1 MKENDENNDNII
13 DTSQKQ
19 NIIGQQQKNE
29 KSEKQHPEKKGKPN
43 GGKRMTSFEIELLEA
58 VKKEEEER
66 QQKMESDKLKKIQK
80 QLYMYHAKDYLFI
93 FALLMCSPFNF
104 SYLNLVNIVIALIY
118 FFFIESLSVK
128 AIKIK
133 YLCEVFSVGY
143 SSYSLIFKLMSLV
156 LIEKD
161 NEVII
166 NEYPHIFM
174 DLGICYLKDLDSNFY
189 FIMTFLPEIFI
200 IIVSGYSVLISFYAR
215 TVDEKYSK
223 YKELKMLTLRKT
235 ILLAYT
241 FVILYSLFNISFLS
255 LIYII
260 LIQFVLLLN
269 SIRITEK
276 EVKAFY
282 HFIVYLSMISLF
294 VSIII
299 TNVLNIPSFHDSVLG
314 QNSVDVI
321 VNDEKVTKYYSFFT
335 QFGIKYAYYNNA
347 KNIFITFLSYLF
359 SVLLLLTLYFIHI
372 ELKSG
377 RNIKSEE
384 EYEKLKRMQE
394 MSIIE
399 SKEEKNPKNR
409 FDVKKNGNYI
419 VPNTPASKGKSNL
432 KKDKNEKNQKKY
444 KISAFLKINIVYR
457 VLNYLMTHPNFNYEL
472 ERIISILWTYYYR
485 SYYSLGMYLVLF
497 FSFFF
502 NDIMKNKFLIL
513 FVLTPI
519 LLITIGSFHISNID
533 GIAEN
538 LNDDE
543 AIFFSK
549 FAIGKYH
556 YLYFEHIMGHVYYLT
571 VIFIIFSFFSK
582 SKKGK
587 KDDINVKNNELLENI
602 IPKNDEKKNGQENV
616 IDFEDDLYEN
626 KSDES
631 ESDDSD
637 DDDFVRLEKSKESSK
652 VTFHEPN
659 PKEVKSFRFY
669 KLIIKVFFT
678 HVDKFTL
685 IVIYFVAVT
694 TVNLTH
700 VILVLIFVVQI
711 IVPKQIRYTYKI
723 LVIFFQV
730 VFLIEFIIDV
740 LKIHYFD
747 EFNDN
752 KKLLELF
759 LVYSGDKSKC
769 DIEILL
775 YGVIYCFYFQN
786 TVCKLK
792 YVKRILNDETIT
804 YENYFN
810 NKFAKLPT
818 IKSVINIIYMAA
830 LHAIF
835 WGLIFFFIF
844 FTFYYEI
851 NLIFGIKLLIF
862 FISLYM
868 FLHAVQKTSMISSY
882 QMKNQKCYR
891 IWNKMFVIFC
901 SSNTFI
907 AYLYQFFCKDYFNF
921 KNKIKDESTNN
932 FFIKNL
938 PNFGFTLYEEEN
950 LYYNFLPHFVTSLIC
965 SFYVFESEEI
975 LSELDKVLSKSKNR
989 LIQEKKTLR
998 KNEKLSDEKFKSI
1011 KDEKNEFLQ
1020 DKLYADKYYE
1030 NDKDIRA
1037 KSKRLIRFYIIFLY
1051 TKVYWLLL
1059 FMSLGFIFSSY
1070 DLSFSI
1076 LLYIIVFGFLFIK
1089 KFYKMVSR
1097 IKKFISTKS
1106 YYISKVIR
1114 YSVVER
1120 PLHYEL
1126 DKHYRSLT
1134 FKYCLFISFL
1144 YLFCLYFYGIFDL
1157 FQHGCNSEIYFGCDN
1172 SHMSL
1177 IKEDDENTTDH
1188 NNLEAKI
1195 KAICHIIG
1203 IYINMR
1209 KENILKVA
1217 LVHIV
1222 LSGLIIFDIYNQK
1235 IEERYNLL
1243 FNDLKKKLQKEINE
1257 NNILEKYSEIA
1268 DYNIL
1273 IKIGL
1278 TLAGI
1283 DMRGS
1288 TIKNKNGGNMRSNF
1302 RLSLKDKFLVKTES
1316 TQKLIQINTN
1326 PENQNN
1332 EEIEYNL
1339 DEDAPENSFLKN
1351 PKIKRFI
1358 KMIKNSSENEQKLS
1372 VGNSKDKII
1381 VFFKKFFEELII
1393 FLLICISLGKVNIWT
1408 FIYLAITFYLIAS
1421 KRTMWK
1427 FYILFCFIY
1436 IAVLIQSFL
1445 YLSNLTE
1452 DTSVRDFK
1460 EIFTIL
1466 EEIFGIPWYNKRFKK
1481 KWAFFYGLGVNEYQV
1496 KLICLEFLQIIVIYF
1511 YLDLFSYSIY
1521 QETLNKGEK
1530 SLQGQKF
1537 DFHTLNLTEY
1547 TVDYVQRMTEVEF
1560 QEIKECLE
1568 CFGFKMGNDK
1578 KNFSHKDFL
1587 ELLHLKEE
1595 EEPQTEMKLAKNDQ
1609 RNKFDFSGIKNS
1621 TLKEVIYFRMLSKE
1635 LRKSMEEKTKTQ
1647 YKQYPTYILVF
1658 QEILFMYMH
1667 FFLLVF
1673 IIITSIMIAGLISIV
1688 YISISFYYLIKSDSL
1703 FLGTKYT
1710 YPKILKKVLMIII
1723 LIDIIVQGIYNTPF
1737 FVQEEDSII
1746 YVIFNSIGLIK
1757 VVDFNTNG
1765 TIATN
1770 ETMPINGTDTNTEYE
1785 ETVNIDQT
1793 IEVFAKAFIYLLIS
1807 LQLLIYESK
1816 SFKKYYLV
1824 YLLNRKNEE
1833 KKSSL
1838 INSFTF
1844 NNRRVQIY
1852 GKSLALR
1859 QQSDEA
1865 MDELKDIINELNKQ
1879 LNQMGKSLL
1888 YKKVLNKERPLEYI
1902 NRANPDMSKTQS
1914 KEYNSYNLFRKDD
1927 ENEKE
1932 EEDKEKKEEILNMV
1946 KKDKDKQENQYLDAS
1961 EVEQKIRDIIYR
1973 GYLINIYSWFHK
1985 QSVSYKNIDSNER
1998 IDFDIQTIK
2007 GEVTIKSIIENKLNL
2022 VLKILDLTKIDKA
2035 KMKEIELIIEAN
2047 FDESKKKLLEETKRR
2062 KELSRTAKAK
2072 LKRAFR
2078 FARLVSRKY
2087 PDKNINEIN
2096 NLEGDEISKFKIR
2109 QKAEREYEE
2118 KKELEERKK
2127 LEKEEY
2133 RIKQFE
2139 EVLETKLFKEY
2150 LTRFYFIQHILLY
2163 LQTFFIRNFNGV
2175 CYFFMILDHMLS
2187 GSILTLVYP
2196 LSIFCYA
2203 LLEYPRP
2210 KKIYWNLVL
2219 FYTLI
2224 LMCAKFFIQLKII
2237 FIIFEKNIYKQL
2249 IDNLYDNRFGL
2260 KYIENTFS
2268 REFIKYIFFDALI
2281 IICVLINRNLLISEG
2296 LWFQREEEIENIYEA
2311 SERITIY
2318 GKKTYTSKINEI
2330 KDLLFQYL
2338 YSPKEMLS
2346 MRQKTGI
2353 DKKEVKDVRHK
2364 FPFLIKRNTDPMY
2377 NEAERGYFE
2386 RMFAKNRN
2394 EKPGGDYYVAYTIVL
2409 ALLCFYILFFY
2420 TNMDQDKTYG
2430 HISLDMTQ
2438 FSGYMVLFLILHIA
2452 ILVSDRIIFVSQNR
2466 ENISY
2471 EYVFYKK
2478 NPENGQGELL
2488 TEVENNQLKSEI
2500 CKNITQ
2506 DRFTIIPQREIEK
2519 LKKYFNIL
2527 FIQKEA
2533 FNKPLLCKYILHIF
2547 TVLLSHIFIFFYFPI
2562 KGNKNLGVE
2571 SMCFDKEACNEFGR
2585 NYILIIFYILYLFY
2599 LIFSGLQV
2607 KYGFYDIKRKSFFKK
2622 KGDEV
2627 LSGLSKGFNAIPF
2640 LYEIKNAIDWTCT
2653 STCLTFVQWN
2663 KFEAIY
2669 DSIFD
2674 TYCEKNDWDERP
2686 IGRRVSYKKKFGI
2699 GATLAFALIMTLIVP
2714 LILFSSLNPTNK
2726 LNNITAGELKV
2737 DLSFTYENGAIKN
2750 YNLFENT
2757 RADSISQM
2765 SNEDETWNKYNYS
2778 TSVQTRNFN
2787 RKQIQRIVFSETS
2800 DRNWDLANPHIM
2812 NLIKL
2817 LNLKEDNDLEKINI
2831 IIYYDLT
2838 RPLPAETQTVSDS
2851 FEITIFSKG
2860 DDPEDSEGAKKVNTL
2875 RKALSDCTN
2884 STNNEYIILEDAYN
2898 PPLRLTSGS
2907 DITEIE
2913 DERHFTKKSV
2923 KLGFQGCFIENNKNN
2938 YFNSYF
2944 TLSTFDKETGKEE
2957 PVELHTFSDQISE
2970 TTSGYSVLTFY
2981 VSFVLLVGS
2990 YVREFM
2996 ESEPEKIM
3004 LEEMP
3009 HPKKI
3014 VDLCEGVKTARY
3026 SYDFRNEEYLYT
3038 VLIELLRSPDYLK
3051 LITDSSLDH
3060 FKLREELNMQEK
3072 DD

>member
-1 MKENDENNDNII
+1 MKESDQNNDNII

-19 NIIGQQQKNE
+19 NIIEQQPKNDISEQQQ
-29 KSEKQHPEKKGKPN
+29 PEDEGIQN
-43 GGKRMTSFEIELLEA
+43 GGKRMTSFEIELLKA

-66 QQKMESDKLKKIQK
+66 QKKMELDKLEKIQK
-80 QLYMYHAKDYLFI
+80 QLTTYHTKDYLF
-93 FALLMCSPFNF
+93 FFTLLMSSPFNF
-104 SYLNLVNIVIALIY
+104 SYLNLVNMAIALIY

-128 AIKIK
+128 AIKTK

-156 LIEKD
+156 LIEKEND
-161 NEVII
+161 AII
-166 NEYPHIFM
+166 KDYPDIFLN
-174 DLGICYLKDLDSNFY
+174 LGICYLKDKDSRFY
-189 FIMTFLPEIFI
+189 FLMTFIPEIFV

-215 TVDEKYSK
+215 TCDEKYSK
-223 YKELKMLTLRKT
+223 YKELKMLTLRRL

-241 FVILYSLFNISFLS
+241 FIVLYSLFNISFLS

-276 EVKAFY
+276 EIKAFF

-294 VSIII
+294 IAIIL
-299 TNVLNIPSFHDSVLG
+299 TNLLNIPTLQESILG
-314 QNSVDVI
+314 QNHVTD
-321 VNDEKVTKYYSFFT
+321 NDENVTRYFSIFT
-335 QFGIKYAYYNNA
+335 QFGIKYAYYDSNA
-347 KNIFITFLSYLF
+347 NIFVTFLSYLF
-359 SVLLLLTLYFIHI
+359 SVLLLMTLYFIHI

-384 EYEKLKRMQE
+384 EYEKLKKMQE

-399 SKEEKNPKNR
+399 SKENKDPKNKID
-409 FDVKKNGNYI
+409 FKKNGNYI
-419 VPNTPASKGKSNL
+419 VPNAPANKNKSILN
-432 KKDKNEKNQKKY
+432 KNKNEKIKKRY
-444 KISAFLKINIVYR
+444 KLSAFLKINIVYR
-457 VLNYLMTHPNFNYEL
+457 VLNFLMTHPNFNYEI

-497 FSFFF
+497 CSFFF
-502 NDIMKNKFLIL
+502 NDIKKNKFLIL

-538 LNDDE
+538 LGEDE
-543 AIFFSK
+543 KIFFSK
-549 FAIGKYH
+549 FAIRKYQ
-556 YLYFEHIMGHVYYLT
+556 YLYFEHIMGHIYYLT
-571 VIFIIFSFFSK
+571 VIFIIYNLFTK
-582 SKKGK
+582 DKKGK
-587 KDDINVKNNELLENI
+587 KDDKNINVKNNELLENI
-602 IPKNDEKKNGQENV
+602 IPKNDEKKNGQENAL
-616 IDFEDDLYEN
+616 DLEDDLYEN

-637 DDDFVRLEKSKESSK
+637 DDDFVRLERSKDSPK
-652 VTFHEPN
+652 VTFHEQN

-669 KLIIKVFFT
+669 KLLIKVFFT
-678 HVDKFTL
+678 HVDKLTL
-685 IVIYFVAVT
+685 VVIYFVSVTAVN
-694 TVNLTH
+694 VTH
-700 VILVLIFVVQI
+700 VVLVLIFVVEI
-711 IVPKQIRYTYKI
+711 IIPKQIRYVYKI
-723 LVIFFQV
+723 LVILFQV

-759 LVYSGDKSKC
+759 LVYRGDKSKC

-810 NKFAKLPT
+810 NKFDKLPPL
-818 IKSVINIIYMAA
+818 KSFINIIYMAA

-835 WGLIFFFIF
+835 WCLIFFFIF
-844 FTFYYEI
+844 FSFYYEI

-868 FLHAVQKTSMISSY
+868 FLHAAQKQSMVSSY
-882 QMKNQKCYR
+882 QMRYQKCYR
-891 IWNKMFVIFC
+891 IWNKMFLIFC
-901 SSNTFI
+901 GTNTFL
-907 AYLYQFFCKDYFNF
+907 AYLYQFFCKDYFEF
-921 KNKIKDESTNN
+921 KNYIKDENGN

-938 PNFGFTLYEEEN
+938 PNFGFTLYEEDN
-950 LYYNFLPHFVTSLIC
+950 LYYNFIPHFATSLIC

-975 LSELDKVLSKSKNR
+975 LSTLDKELSKSKSR

-998 KNEKLSDEKFKSI
+998 KNEKISDEKFKSI

-1030 NDKDIRA
+1030 NEKDI
-1037 KSKRLIRFYIIFLY
+1037 KDKTKRLIKFYIIFLY

-1059 FMSLGFIFSSY
+1059 FMSLGIIFSSY

-1097 IKKFISTKS
+1097 ITKFISTKS

-1144 YLFCLYFYGIFDL
+1144 YLLALYFYGIFDL
-1157 FQHGCNSEIYFGCDN
+1157 FQHGCNPEKYFGCDS
-1172 SHMSL
+1172 SHEN
-1177 IKEDDENTTDH
+1177 IIEVDDETQTDH

-1195 KAICHIIG
+1195 KAICHILG

-1209 KENILKVA
+1209 KENILMVA

-1235 IEERYNLL
+1235 IEERYTLL

-1268 DYNIL
+1268 DYNVL

-1283 DMRGS
+1283 DMSTS

-1302 RLSLKDKFLVKTES
+1302 RLSLKDKFLVKNES

-1326 PENQNN
+1326 QENKNDD
-1332 EEIEYNL
+1332 EIEYNL

-1393 FLLICISLGKVNIWT
+1393 FILICISLGKVNIWT
-1408 FIYLAITFYLIAS
+1408 FIYLIITFYLIAS

-1427 FYILFCFIY
+1427 FYVLFCFIY
-1436 IAVLIQSFL
+1436 IAVLIQSIL

-1452 DTSVRDFK
+1452 DTSVRDFDD
-1460 EIFTIL
+1460 IFSIL
-1466 EEIFGIPWYNKRFKK
+1466 RQVFGIPWYDKYFKK
-1481 KWAFFYGLGVNEYQV
+1481 KWAFFFGVGVNEYQV

-1537 DFHTLNLTEY
+1537 DFHTLNLNEY

-1568 CFGFKMGNDK
+1568 CFGFKMGSDK

-1737 FVQEEDSII
+1737 LVQEEEDSII
-1746 YVIFNSIGLIK
+1746 DNIFNSIGLIK
-1757 VVDFNTNG
+1757 VVDFRTYNVTNP
-1765 TIATN
+1765 TDASN
-1770 ETMPINGTDTNTEYE
+1770 ETKTGYE
-1785 ETVNIDQT
+1785 EVVNIDQT
-1793 IEVFAKAFIYLLIS
+1793 IEVFAKAFIYLLMS
-1807 LQLLIYESK
+1807 LQLLIYESR

-1824 YLLNRKNEE
+1824 YLLNRKNEA

-1844 NNRRVQIY
+1844 NNIRVQIY
-1852 GKSLALR
+1852 GKSLSLR

-1865 MDELKDIINELNKQ
+1865 MEELKDIITELNAQ

-1888 YKKVLNKERPLEYI
+1888 YKKALNKERPLEYI
-1902 NRANPDMSKTQS
+1902 NRVNPDISKKQS
-1914 KEYNSYNLFRKDD
+1914 KEYNSYNLFRKDN
-1927 ENEKE
+1927 ENENE
-1932 EEDKEKKEEILNMV
+1932 EEDQEKKEDILNMV
-1946 KKDKDKQENQYLDAS
+1946 KKEKDKQDGQYLEAS

-2022 VLKILDLTKIDKA
+2022 VLKILDLQKIDKA

-2078 FARLVSRKY
+2078 FARLVSKKY

-2118 KKELEERKK
+2118 KKELEDRKK
-2127 LEKEEY
+2127 QEKEEY
-2133 RIKQFE
+2133 KIKQFE

-2150 LTRFYFIQHILLY
+2150 LTRLYFIQHILLY
-2163 LQTFFIRNFNGV
+2163 LQTFFIRNFNWV
-2175 CYFFMILDHMLS
+2175 CYFVMILDHMLS
-2187 GSILTLVYP
+2187 GSYLTLIYP

-2237 FIIFEKNIYKQL
+2237 FFILEKDVYKNL
-2249 IDNLYDNRFGL
+2249 IKNLYENRFGL
-2260 KYIENTFS
+2260 TYVEKTFS
-2268 REFIKYIFFDALI
+2268 SEFIKYIFFDALI

-2346 MRQKTGI
+2346 MRKKTGI

-2364 FPFLIKRNTDPMY
+2364 FPFLIKRNTDPQY

-2386 RMFAKNRN
+2386 RMFTKNRN
-2394 EKPGGDYYVAYTIVL
+2394 EKPGGDYYVAYTLVM
-2409 ALLCFYILFFY
+2409 ALICFYILFFY
-2420 TNMDQDKTYG
+2420 TSMDQDKTYG

-2452 ILVSDRIIFVSQNR
+2452 ILVCDRIIFVSQNR

-2527 FIQKEA
+2527 FIQKET

-2547 TVLLSHIFIFFYFPI
+2547 TVLLSHFFIFFYFPI

-2571 SMCFDKEACNEFGR
+2571 SMCLEKEACNEFSR
-2585 NYILIIFYILYLFY
+2585 NYILIIFYLVYLFY

-2622 KGDEV
+2622 KGDEA

-2726 LNNITAGELKV
+2726 LNNLTAGELKV

-2765 SNEDETWNKYNYS
+2765 SNEDEIWDKYNYS

-2831 IIYYDLT
+2831 IIYYDFT

-2860 DDPEDSEGAKKVNTL
+2860 DDPETSEEAKKVNTL
-2875 RKALSDCTN
+2875 RKAISDCTN

-2907 DITEIE
+2907 DITVIE
-2913 DERHFTKKSV
+2913 DERHFSKKSV

-2944 TLSTFDKETGKEE
+2944 TLSTFDPETEKEE
-2957 PVELHTFSDQISE
+2957 PVEFHTFSDQISE
-2970 TTSGYSVLTFY
+2970 TTSGYSVMTFY

-3060 FKLREELNMQEK
+3060 FRLREELNMQDKE
-3072 DD
+3072 D